1 MNQMSIRKFSQQRK
15 NWLLRLLGLLLL
27 VVLLARVNLAQVGN
41 IFREANLWL
50 ILAAVLTILPLIL
63 VKTIRWQGVLRAQAT
78 QLQTWPAFITYFASL
93 FIGFLTPGRLGE
105 FVRAL
110 QVSQACKV
118 SSAKAFS
125 SVLADRLF
133 DLYALLCVGGT
144 ALVILAASKAEYIVL
159 TGSVVLITFPLFL
172 FIHNKTFAW
181 LQHFGL
187 KLGRPGRKLFSVGGW
202 LYEMRL
208 GLRQLDV
215 SGLAAAVGLTILA
228 YAIFFGQCYLL
239 ARALNLTVGFVTIS
253 YAVALGSLVTLL
265 PISISGLG
273 TREAVIVAYLGTVGV
288 TAESAL
294 SFSLLVFLT
303 FYVGGGLI
311 GAMAWWI
318 KPMPLG
324 LEDSLPNRELTEW

>member
-1 MNQMSIRKFSQQRK
+1 MNLMSIRKFGQQRN
-15 NWLLRLLGLLLL
+15 NWLLRLSGLLLL
-27 VVLLARVNLAQVGN
+27 VVLLARVNLAQVQN

-50 ILAAVLTILPLIL
+50 ILAAVLTILPLIF

-78 QLQTWPAFITYFASL
+78 QLQTWPAFTTYFASL

-110 QVSQACKV
+110 HVSQACKV

-144 ALVILAASKAEYIVL
+144 ALVILAASKAEYVVL
-159 TGSVVLITFPLFL
+159 TGSVVLMTFPLIF
-172 FIHNKTFAW
+172 FIHNTTYAW
-181 LQHFGL
+181 LQRFAL

-202 LYEMRL
+202 FYEMRL
-208 GLRQLDV
+208 DLRRLDV
-215 SGLAAAVGLTILA
+215 SGLATAIGLTILA

-239 ARALNLTVGFVTIS
+239 AQALNLAVGFVTIS
-253 YAVALGSLVTLL
+253 FAVALGSLVTLL

-294 SFSLLVFLT
+294 SFSLLVFVT

-311 GAMAWWI
+311 GATAWWI

-324 LEDSLPNRELTEW
+324 S

>member
-1 MNQMSIRKFSQQRK
+1 MSIRKFGQQRN
-15 NWLLRLLGLLLL
+15 NWPLRLLGLLLL
-27 VVLLARVNLAQVGN
+27 VVLLARVNLAQVQN

-50 ILAAVLTILPLIL
+50 ILAAFLTILPLIL
-63 VKTIRWQGVLRAQAT
+63 VKTIRWQGVLRTQAT
-78 QLQTWPAFITYFASL
+78 QLQIWPAFISYFASL

-133 DLYALLCVGGT
+133 DLYALLCVGGA
-144 ALVILAASKAEYIVL
+144 ALVILAASKTEYVVL
-159 TGSVVLITFPLFL
+159 VGSVVLMTLPLIL
-172 FIHNKTFAW
+172 FIHNTTYAW
-181 LQHFGL
+181 LQRLGL

-215 SGLAAAVGLTILA
+215 SGLVVAIGLTTLA

-239 ARALNLTVGFVTIS
+239 ARSLNLAVGFVTIS

-324 LEDSLPNRELTEW
+324 S